1 MEQTSRQ
8 MVAIG
13 GASGFWGDSV
23 LGARQLVAS
32 GQIDYLV
39 FDYLA
44 ELTMSLL
51 ANAQQKNPDA
61 GYATDFVALAMRAVL
76 KDALK
81 QGIRIVSN
89 AGGVNPRAC
98 AAALKALATELGV
111 EVRVALV
118 EGDNVMPLLPSLDV
132 PEMPAKVL
140 TANAYLG
147 ALPIKQALDAG
158 AQVVIT
164 GRCVDSAVTLGVLMH
179 EFGWASDDYDL
190 LAAGSL
196 AGHLIE
202 CGCQGVGGLHTDWEQ
217 VPDWANSGYP
227 IVECRRDGGFVVTKP
242 AGTGGLVTPATV
254 GEQLLYEIGD
264 PASYLLPDVVCDFT
278 QVRMTQQGPER
289 VAVRG
294 VRGLPPT
301 ATYKVSATFMDGYRC
316 AAQLTIIGFDAERKA
331 RRTAESILER
341 TRAMSRA
348 LGMADYSATQIEILG
363 TAPSHGPHAP
373 QASHWDAVLWLAVSH
388 SDKRA
393 LELFGREIAPSA
405 TSWAPGTTGMG
416 GRPAVSPSIKQFAFL
431 LDKDKVTAT
440 VLLPDSEQKS
450 IAVAAGLPQ
459 RLAPQ
464 PAAALP
470 ARESGV
476 SLVVDPSWR
485 QVPLI
490 ALAWAR
496 SGDKGD
502 ISNIGVIARR
512 PEYLP
517 LLRAQLTEQSV
528 AAYLAHL
535 VHGPVTRY
543 ELPGMDA
550 FNFVCERALGG
561 GGMASLRHD
570 ALGKGMAQVL
580 LAMPIRVPFDEEA

>member
-1 MEQTSRQ
+1 

-81 QGIRIVSN
+81 KGIRIVAN

-98 AAALKALATELGV
+98 AGALKALAEEQGV
-111 EVRVALV
+111 EVRVAVV
-118 EGDNVMPLLPSLDV
+118 EGDNVMPLLPSLDL
-132 PEMPAKVL
+132 PGMPAKVL

-158 AQVVIT
+158 VQVVIT

-190 LAAGSL
+190 LASGSL

-227 IVECRRDGGFVVTKP
+227 IVECSRDGGIVITKP

-264 PASYLLPDVVCDFT
+264 PARYLLPDVVCDFT
-278 QVRMTQQGPER
+278 QVRLTQQGPGR
-289 VAVRG
+289 VAVQG

-301 ATYKVSATFMDGYRC
+301 STYKVSSTYMDGYRC

-331 RRTAESILER
+331 QRTAESILER
-341 TRAMSRA
+341 TRAMFRA

-363 TAPSHGPHAP
+363 TAPSHGPYAP
-373 QASHWDAVLWLAVSH
+373 QGQHWDAVLWLAVSH
-388 SDKRA
+388 GDKRA
-393 LELFGREIAPSA
+393 LELFSREIAPSA

-431 LDKDKVTAT
+431 LVKDKVQPT
-440 VLLPDSEQKS
+440 VLLPDGRQVP
-450 IAVAAGLPQ
+450 VAIPHVQ
-459 RLAPQ
+459 PQ
-464 PAAALP
+464 PAASPMPSAP
-470 ARESGV
+470 FSPPGASGADGESA
-476 SLVVDPSWR
+476 VVDPSWPE
-485 QVPLI
+485 VPLI
-490 ALAWAR
+490 ELAWAR

-535 VHGPVTRY
+535 VEGPVTRY

-561 GGMASLRHD
+561 GGMTSLRHD

-580 LAMPIRVPFDEEA
+580 LAMPVRVPFEEGA

>member
-1 MEQTSRQ
+1 
-8 MVAIG
+8 
-13 GASGFWGDSV
+13 V

-81 QGIRIVSN
+81 KDIRIVAN

-98 AAALKALATELGV
+98 AAALKALAQEQDV
-111 EVRVALV
+111 EVRVAVV
-118 EGDNVMPLLPSLDV
+118 EGDNVMPLLPSLDI
-132 PEMPAKVL
+132 PELPAKVL
-140 TANAYLG
+140 SANAYLG

-179 EFGWASDDYDL
+179 EFGWTSDDYDL

-227 IVECRRDGGFVVTKP
+227 IVECARDGSFVITKP
-242 AGTGGLVTPATV
+242 AGTGGLVRPATV

-264 PASYLLPDVVCDFT
+264 PARYLLPDVVCDFT
-278 QVRMTQQGPER
+278 QVCLTQQGPER
-289 VAVRG
+289 VSVQG

-301 ATYKVSATFMDGYRC
+301 STYKVSSTYMDGYRC

-341 TRAMSRA
+341 TRAMFRA

-373 QASHWDAVLWLAVSH
+373 QGQHWDAVLWLAVSH
-388 SDKRA
+388 NDKRA
-393 LELFGREIAPSA
+393 LELFSREIAPSA

-431 LDKDKVTAT
+431 LDKGKVQPT
-440 VLLPDSEQKS
+440 VLLPDGEQV
-450 IAVAAGLPQ
+450 AVAIPVGQPLQPDA
-459 RLAPQ
+459 Q
-464 PAAALP
+464 PAP
-470 ARESGV
+470 AQAEANRDCAD
-476 SLVVDPSWR
+476 VDPSWR

-490 ALAWAR
+490 ELAWAR

-517 LLRAQLTEQSV
+517 LLRAQLTGQSV

-535 VHGPVTRY
+535 VQGPVTRY

-580 LAMPIRVPFDEEA
+580 LAMPIRVPFSERA